1 MRREW
6 TEQEVNYLKSR
17 YLKQPVIVTAKKL
30 NRTKQSVQKKA
41 AKIGLKHY
49 YTDYLSAKMI
59 AKCFGVD
66 TTVPIRWIEKF
77 GLPAKKVVCEK
88 QTRYLIDSE
97 DFWEWAEKY
106 KDKINWTNFYENSI
120 VPQPEWVREQKLNC
134 KTRNH
139 RKKFTEQDRIL
150 MMGMLRKGMS
160 YRQIAEIME
169 RIYDSIKHY
178 CRTIYQ

>member
-17 YLKQPVIVTAKKL
+17 YLKQPVIVTAEKL

-66 TTVPIRWIEKF
+66 TTVPIRWIEKL
-77 GLPAKKVVCEK
+77 GLPAKKVVSET

-97 DFWEWAEKY
+97 DFWEWAEEH
-106 KDKINWTNFYENSI
+106 KDNINWTNFQENSI
-120 VPQPEWVREQKLNC
+120 VPQPEWAHEQKLNY
-134 KTRNH
+134 KTKNH

-160 YRQIAEIME
+160 YRQIAEVME
-169 RIYDSIKHY
+169 RTYDSINHY